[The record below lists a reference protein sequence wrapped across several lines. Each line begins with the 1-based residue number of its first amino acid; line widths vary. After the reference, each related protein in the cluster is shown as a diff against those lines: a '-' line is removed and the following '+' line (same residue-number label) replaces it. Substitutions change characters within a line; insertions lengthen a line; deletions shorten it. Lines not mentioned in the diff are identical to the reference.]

1 MLKISRLGEIHLT
14 IVTLWLVNSFVS
26 AAQAQVWTTP
36 VIGAPEG
43 EIEVLHVKGDVYML
57 ASPASNIAVQV
68 GPSGVLMVDT
78 GTAAMADKVL
88 AAVETITAEPIRY
101 IVNTS
106 YPEDYTG
113 GNTIISA
120 AGELPT
126 PFRGSGSNSVQG
138 RMPNDKSSVISYYT
152 VFHQMAAPLDE
163 ALIREAGAWPDNTF
177 STPLKRLYFN
187 DEPVMMM
194 HQPSTTDGNTIVLFR
209 KSDVIAVG
217 AALNLETY
225 PVIDIEAGGSIQAVV
240 VALNRVIDM
249 AVPSERSEGG
259 TLVIPGRGRISDFAE
274 VAQQRD
280 MISIIRDRI
289 QNMIDQGMSLADVLE
304 ARPTQGY
311 DVRYGSDSGPWTTD
325 MFVEAAYLSL
335 VGQ

>member
-1 MLKISRLGEIHLT
+1 MGSE
-14 IVTLWLVNSFVS
+14 
-26 AAQAQVWTTP
+26 
-36 VIGAPEG
+36 
-43 EIEVLHVKGDVYML
+43 MC
-57 ASPASNIAVQV
+57 
-68 GPSGVLMVDT
+68 
-78 GTAAMADKVL
+78 
-88 AAVETITAEPIRY
+88 IR
-101 IVNTS
+101 
-106 YPEDYTG
+106 D
-113 GNTIISA
+113 
-120 AGELPT
+120 
-126 PFRGSGSNSVQG
+126 R
-138 RMPNDKSSVISYYT
+138 
-152 VFHQMAAPLDE
+152 
-163 ALIREAGAWPDNTF
+163 IREAGAWPDNTF

>member
-1 MLKISRLGEIHLT
+1 MLKVTHFGVSRLT
-14 IVTLWLVNSFVS
+14 ISLCLVSLLAS
-26 AAQAQVWTTP
+26 GAQAQIWSTS
-36 VIGAPEG
+36 VIGVPEG
-43 EIEVLHVKGDVYML
+43 EIEVLHVKGNVYML
-57 ASPASNIAVQV
+57 AGSAGNIAVQV

-78 GTAAMADKVL
+78 GSAALADKVL
-88 AAVETITAEPIRY
+88 AAVETITSEPIRY

-106 YPEDYTG
+106 YPADYTG
-113 GNTIISA
+113 GNGTISA
-120 AGELPT
+120 AGRLAT
-126 PFRGSGSNSVQG
+126 PFRGSGSSSVQG
-138 RMPNDKSSVISYYT
+138 QFGGDRSSVISYYT
-152 VFHQMAAPLDE
+152 VFHQMAAPSDE
-163 ALIREAGAWPDNTF
+163 ALVREENSWPDNTF

-209 KSDVIAVG
+209 KSDVVVAG

-225 PVIDIEAGGSIQAVV
+225 PVIDIEAGGSIQAVII
-240 VALNRVIDM
+240 ALNRVIDM

-280 MISIIRDRI
+280 MISVIRDRI

-304 ARPTQGY
+304 ARPTEGY